1 MFVAIGSSDYF
12 QVTTKV
18 VGSGQSAPDE
28 DSFSVYDTVN
38 GGITS
43 LDKCFD
49 TPTQNQIHSH
59 VEISNVNSISD
70 NSLNPLA
77 FINAYDSNDTILDI
91 VNYDILNNSNSG
103 VIHDTL
109 IEFSVSLESYKT
121 IESTTEGIAAI
132 RCESD
137 LSQSP
142 LDNFISGF
150 ECEEITGSRRGKTI
164 YDVRYRRSKIRI

>member
-38 GGITS
+38 AGITS

-49 TPTQNQIHSH
+49 TPTRNQIHSH
-59 VEISNVNSISD
+59 IEISNVNPISD

-77 FINAYDSNDTILDI
+77 FINVYDSNDTILDI

-103 VIHDTL
+103 VIHNTL
-109 IEFSVSLESYKT
+109 VEFSVPLERYKT
-121 IESTTEGIAAI
+121 VESTTEALAAI

-142 LDNFISGF
+142 VDNFISGF
-150 ECEEITGSRRGKTI
+150 ECAEITGSRRGKTI